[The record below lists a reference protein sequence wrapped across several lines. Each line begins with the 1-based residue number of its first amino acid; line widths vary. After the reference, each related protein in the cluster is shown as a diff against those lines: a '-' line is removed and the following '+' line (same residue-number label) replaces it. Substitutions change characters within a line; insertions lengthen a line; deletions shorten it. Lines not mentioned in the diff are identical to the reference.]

1 MLHTKCGRGDCPGR
15 CTFARTGT
23 FIIPHPTQFC
33 QEKSCTNFTPIF
45 SRNFVQHYYL
55 LFAIGCGIILLSVG
69 GMATEPPTKKFQKSL
84 KKLLTNRTEC
94 DIIRLSIREWE
105 LYLKTPKKIQKSLK
119 KVLTNQTKYYIICM

>member
-1 MLHTKCGRGDCPGR
+1 MPHTKCGRGDCPGR

-45 SRNFVQHYYL
+45 SRNFVQHYHL
-55 LFAIGCGIILLSVG
+55 KFTIGCGIILLSVG

-84 KKLLTNRTEC
+84 KKLLTNGLNY
-94 DIIRLSIREWE
+94 DIIVNVRWG
-105 LYLKTPKKIQKSLK
+105 KQPTKPNKKIK
-119 KVLTNQTKYYIICM
+119 KFKKRLDKLHRV

>member
-1 MLHTKCGRGDCPGR
+1 MPHKKCGRGECPGR

-33 QEKSCTNFTPIF
+33 QEKSCTNFTLIF

-55 LFAIGCGIILLSVG
+55 LFALWYGIILLLVG
-69 GMATEPPTKKFQKSL
+69 GMATAHRRKKFE
-84 KKLLTNRTEC
+84 KLLTNRTEC

-105 LYLKTPKKIQKSLK
+105 LRLKTPKKISKKFEKSLDK
-119 KVLTNQTKYYIICM
+119 SNRV